1 MSEVDDLKKENT
13 ELKETIRDLRL
24 EADEYQKKLDEIDL
38 LALQAGTL
46 IEEIR
51 TKI

>member
-1 MSEVDDLKKENT
+1 MTDKEKII

-24 EADEYQKKLDEIDL
+24 EGDEYQKILDEIDL